1 MSIIRGIP
9 GFRQAEQPCN
19 RPYKCKLTR
28 LQVWVSDTGVYQTE
42 TRYRY
47 NT

>member
-1 MSIIRGIP
+1 MSIIRGFP
-9 GFRQAEQPCN
+9 GFRQAELLCN
-19 RPYKCKLTR
+19 RLYKCKLTR
-28 LQVWVSDTGVYQTE
+28 LQVWVSDTGVYQME